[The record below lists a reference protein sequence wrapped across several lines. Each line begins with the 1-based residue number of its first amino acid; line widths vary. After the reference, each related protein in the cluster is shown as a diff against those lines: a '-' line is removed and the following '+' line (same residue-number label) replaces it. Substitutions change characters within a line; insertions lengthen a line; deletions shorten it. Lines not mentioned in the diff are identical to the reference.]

1 MSRQINHIVLLGFIF
16 LFLAA
21 CRPNKSQVF
30 VQLTPA
36 KTGIDFENVI
46 EEDDQ
51 YNVFEFTNIYTGA
64 GVAAGDINNDGLTD
78 LYFSGNRVSG
88 RLYLNKGDL
97 KFEDITETSGVENT
111 RWGTGASM
119 VDINQDG
126 WLDIYVSVSGIGSD
140 LERTNLLYI
149 NNGDN
154 TFIEQADKYGLAD
167 SRQIM
172 HTSFFDYDLDG
183 DLDVYM
189 LVNPVTYSDN
199 VNIVQPRLLQ
209 GEDPN
214 TDALYRNNGDLTFTD
229 ISKEAGILVEG
240 YGLGVA
246 ISDINNDN
254 WPDIYIS
261 NDFISNDILY
271 INNKDGTYTNQAR
284 EYLKHTSYA
293 GMGNDVADFNNDGLV
308 DIVVLDML
316 PEDHQRL
323 KLFIPSASYDKFQ
336 LMIRSGYEHQYTRN
350 TLQLNR
356 GEGLFSEIGFLSGI
370 SSTDWSWSALLAD
383 YDNDGDKDLFA
394 ANGFMKDLGNLD
406 YINYQNTNVN
416 TPFGDSDEKL
426 ETKLQDIKALD
437 GTPLVDYIFE
447 NNGDL
452 TFSHRSEEWG
462 IEEPG
467 FSHGAVYVDLD
478 NDGDL
483 ELVVNTI
490 NSPAHV
496 YENRS
501 SEIFDR
507 HFLRIKLSGTG
518 QNKNGIGAKLQIFT
532 SGQQQFYEHF
542 LYRGYESSVDP
553 VIHFG
558 TGDATVI
565 DSLKIV
571 WPDGKMQML
580 TEVMADQW
588 LDLKY
593 SDAVELP
600 GTGATPKKETL
611 FKQLTGR
618 NGLEYLHIENNYVD
632 FKNQPLLPH
641 MHSQG
646 GPGVAVGD
654 IEGDSKED
662 FFIGGAR
669 GYSGAFYLQKFDT
682 LFVKTPLMLDSLSE
696 DMGALLFDADGD
708 LDLDLYV
715 VSGGSSFLQGS
726 EHYQDRLYIN
736 DGLGGFVKCEDCL
749 PETTA
754 SGSSVVGADYDKDG
768 DLDLFVGGR
777 VVPGVY
783 PMPPTSYLL
792 RNDSRDGSIKFTD
805 VTPKELS
812 EIGMVTSALW
822 TDYDNDGW
830 HDLVLVGEFMPITF
844 FKNFDGEIQSSKFI
858 IPNSSGWWNSLAA
871 GDFDADGDT
880 DYLAGNLGLNSRY
893 RATAKE
899 PLCIYAKDFDKNGTI
914 DPVMCYF
921 IQGENHIAHSRND
934 LINQINAM
942 RVRFKT
948 YQDYADATFE
958 RSFLPEELEDAYV
971 VRSQIFESS
980 YIENLGD
987 SEFDIKPFPMEA
999 QVAPVFGM
1007 LPEDYDGD
1015 GNLDILMVGNSYTTE
1030 VSTGRYDASVGLLL
1044 KGNGQGEFTPLTA
1057 GKSGLNAT
1065 GDAKGLALL
1074 SAKNGSQLVL
1084 VGNNN
1089 GRMSVYS
1096 KQRVDQEIYQ
1106 VDKDI
1111 SFAQITLN
1119 NGKTY
1124 KKEFYYGSTYLSQSS
1139 RSIHFNTQIKNIV
1152 LYHDN
1157 GKYEMV
1163 DR

>member
-1 MSRQINHIVLLGFIF
+1 MSRQINHIVLLGFF
-16 LFLAA
+16 CLFLAA
-21 CRPNKSQVF
+21 CKPDQSQVF

-149 NNGDN
+149 NNGNN

-183 DLDVYM
+183 DLDAYM

-209 GEDPN
+209 GEAPN

-261 NDFISNDILY
+261 NDFISNDVLY
-271 INNKDGTYTNQAR
+271 INNKDGTFTNQAR

-336 LMIRSGYEHQYTRN
+336 MMIRSGYEHQYTRN

-426 ETKLQDIKALD
+426 VTKLKDIKALD

-452 TFSHRSEEWG
+452 TFSHRSEVWG
-462 IEEPG
+462 IKEPG

-518 QNKNGIGAKLQIFT
+518 QNKNGIGAKLQVFT
-532 SGQQQFYEHF
+532 SGEQQFYEHF

-558 TGDATVI
+558 TGNATVI

-580 TEVMADQW
+580 KKVMADQW
-588 LDLKY
+588 LNLKY
-593 SDAVELP
+593 SDAVKTPE
-600 GTGATPKKETL
+600 TGAASKKETL
-611 FKQLTGR
+611 LKQLTGR
-618 NGLEYLHIENNYVD
+618 NGLEFLHIENDYVD

-654 IEGDSKED
+654 IDGDNKED

-669 GYSGAFYLQKFDT
+669 GYSGSIYLQKSDT
-682 LFVKTPLMLDSLSE
+682 LFVNVPLKLDSLSE

-708 LDLDLYV
+708 LDRDLYV
-715 VSGGSSFLQGS
+715 VSGGSSLLQGS

-736 DGLGGFVKCEDCL
+736 DGSGGFIKCEDCL

-792 RNDSRDGSIKFTD
+792 RNDSRDGNIKFTD

-812 EIGMVTSALW
+812 EIGMITSALW

-830 HDLVLVGEFMPITF
+830 HDLMLAGEFMPITF
-844 FKNFDGEIQSSKFI
+844 FKNEGGKIQNLKFSI
-858 IPNSSGWWNSLAA
+858 QNSNGWWNSLAA

-880 DYLAGNLGLNSRY
+880 DYVAGNLGLNSRY

-921 IQGENHIAHSRND
+921 IQGENHIAHTRND
-934 LINQINAM
+934 LISQINAM

-948 YQDYADATFE
+948 YQDYADASFE

-987 SEFDIKPFPMEA
+987 GEFAIKPLPMEA
-999 QVAPVFGM
+999 QVAPVFGI
-1007 LPEDYDGD
+1007 LTEDYDWD
-1015 GNLDILMVGNSYTTE
+1015 GNLDILLVGNSYTTE
-1030 VSTGRYDASVGLLL
+1030 VSTGRYDASVGLFL
-1044 KGNGQGEFTPLTA
+1044 KGNGSGSFTSLPPGE
-1057 GKSGLNAT
+1057 SGFKVT

-1074 SAKNGSQLVL
+1074 SGNNGSQLVL

-1089 GRMSVYS
+1089 GPMAIYGNQSG
-1096 KQRVDQEIYQ
+1096 DQEFYQ
-1106 VDKDI
+1106 IDKDI

-1139 RSIHFNTQIKNIV
+1139 RSIQFTTQTKNIV
-1152 LYHDN
+1152 LYNDKGEHVMLDP
-1157 GKYEMV
+1157 
-1163 DR
+1163 